1 MSTNKRKRVSA
12 KRKQGRPLAGGVLV
26 VEAARGVGG
35 GVPPFRLELLEQD
48 PPGARG
54 QSLSNLYLSLDDRQG
69 GDTVSPMSTKRPVPC
84 VAYIR
89 VSTEEQSKSGLG
101 LEAQEHA
108 CRESVEDMGGRLVE
122 VIREQDSGDNDDRP
136 GLAKAL
142 ALVARLRGVLVV
154 SKLDRLARSVA
165 LVARTLRAGVKVRV
179 ASSPEASVLELHL
192 RAALAQEERRLIGE
206 RTKAALAAAKA
217 RGTKLGSAR
226 AGHWK
231 GREAARLRG
240 AKAATAAAAAA
251 RREAAAPLL
260 AQAAP
265 IVAADENAS
274 LRQLAAELERA
285 GVATATG
292 CQKWSACGVARLRKA
307 LAAG

>member
-1 MSTNKRKRVSA
+1 
-12 KRKQGRPLAGGVLV
+12 
-26 VEAARGVGG
+26 
-35 GVPPFRLELLEQD
+35 
-48 PPGARG
+48 
-54 QSLSNLYLSLDDRQG
+54 
-69 GDTVSPMSTKRPVPC
+69 
-84 VAYIR
+84 
-89 VSTEEQSKSGLG
+89 
-101 LEAQEHA
+101 
-108 CRESVEDMGGRLVE
+108 
-122 VIREQDSGDNDDRP
+122 
-136 GLAKAL
+136 LAKAL

-165 LVARTLRAGVKVRV
+165 LVARTLREGVKVRV
-179 ASSPEASVLELHL
+179 ASSPEASTLELHL
-192 RAALAQEERRLIGE
+192 RAALAEEERRLIAE

-226 AGHWK
+226 PGHWR

-251 RREAAAPLL
+251 RREAAAPLM

-265 IVAADENAS
+265 IVAAHPNAT

-292 CQKWSACGVARLRKA
+292 CPKWSACGVARLRKA

>member
-1 MSTNKRKRVSA
+1 
-12 KRKQGRPLAGGVLV
+12 
-26 VEAARGVGG
+26 
-35 GVPPFRLELLEQD
+35 
-48 PPGARG
+48 
-54 QSLSNLYLSLDDRQG
+54 
-69 GDTVSPMSTKRPVPC
+69 MSTKRPVPC

-165 LVARTLRAGVKVRV
+165 LVARVLREGVVKVRV
-179 ASSPEASVLELHL
+179 ASSPEASTLELHL
-192 RAALAQEERRLIGE
+192 RAALAEEERRLIGE
-206 RTKAALAAAKA
+206 RTKNALAAAKK

-226 AGHWK
+226 PGHWK

-265 IVAADENAS
+265 IVAAHENAT
-274 LRQLAAELERA
+274 LRQLAAALERA

-292 CQKWSACGVARLRKA
+292 CPKWTATGVARLRKA